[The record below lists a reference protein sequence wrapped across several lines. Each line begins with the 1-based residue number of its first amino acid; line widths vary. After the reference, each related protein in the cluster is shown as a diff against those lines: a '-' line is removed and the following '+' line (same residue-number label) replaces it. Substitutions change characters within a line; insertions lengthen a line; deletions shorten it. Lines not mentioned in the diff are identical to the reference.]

1 MQEALVLGHA
11 HSTVKHKTLKSLKL
25 LVTQP
30 LAADGVSPDG
40 APTIAIDN
48 LGAGPGDRVVL
59 TSDGAAVRE
68 MFGIQN
74 SPVRWAVMGIVD

>member
-1 MQEALVLGHA
+1 MQEAVLGHA

-25 LVTQP
+25 VTQP
-30 LAADGVSPDG
+30 LAADGGSPDG

-74 SPVRWAVMGIVD
+74 SPVRWAVMGIID